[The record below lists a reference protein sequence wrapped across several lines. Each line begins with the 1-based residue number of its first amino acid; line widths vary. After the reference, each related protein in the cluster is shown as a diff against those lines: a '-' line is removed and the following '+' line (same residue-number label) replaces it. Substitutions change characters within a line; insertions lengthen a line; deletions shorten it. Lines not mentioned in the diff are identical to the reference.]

1 MNFYQKLLI
10 AISCSLSSS
19 IALAGSTTPFKP
31 FKPTNAS
38 SSGTGTSYIGA
49 SLGST
54 TISDGCDSVACEDGN
69 QAWKI
74 YGGYEIGGQV
84 ILEGGYVS
92 LGELK
97 GDDTTAKA
105 SGFTASTLAYIPV
118 NEQINIFGK
127 AGFFKWENEI
137 TQPDQKITTD
147 DVNALVGFGASY
159 KLSNNLNVRAEWEQ
173 YKDIVM
179 DENEGKTNLNTL
191 SMGVTFS
198 SF

>member
-1 MNFYQKLLI
+1 MNFYQTLLI

-31 FKPTNAS
+31 FKPANAA

-54 TISDGCDSVACEDGN
+54 TLSDGCENIACEDGN

-97 GDDTTAKA
+97 GNDTTAKTA
-105 SGFTASTLAYIPV
+105 GFTASTLAYIPV

-137 TQPDQKITTD
+137 TQSDQKITTD
-147 DVNALVGFGASY
+147 DTSALVGFGANY
-159 KLSNNLNVRAEWEQ
+159 KISNNLNVRAEWEQ
-173 YKDIVM
+173 YKDIIM
-179 DENEGKTNLNTL
+179 DEDESKTNLNTL
-191 SMGVTFS
+191 SMGLTFS